1 MPPKAWRVA
10 QLREQVTVAGSGVI
24 QRMPAGPGLKP
35 PTLLMSEFGV
45 VQIVAETKTGYT
57 VRLRDGSTR
66 DLPYDQLR
74 TSVTEAGL
82 PWEFGFANVDRF
94 STAAEMLAQHKD
106 KIGEKDWLPDLYR
119 LLTEI
124 INRIK
129 PELPIPILHPPSHL
143 EGTEDFFG
151 ESDMNA
157 QFDQQDWSV
166 SISPKVFRLKKE
178 EALAEL
184 AGDLFH
190 ELRHAE
196 QYFVGARIFAKD
208 YQTSKKRPRES
219 PEEIIEKEL
228 GLPPKICKLAV
239 ASIKQWPVT
248 TEEEMQEGVQLFSA
262 LTTSLER
269 GSQTKLDI
277 VTLREIEGQ
286 GAQVLQDIARV
297 EDNIKKLKERTEPF
311 DKLNPQQ
318 TEQVLDLSLKDL
330 AEGKK
335 KMAALQQ
342 RRDAQEGKV
351 NRIQAEYFVDP
362 TERDAAIL
370 GKEFTAEFSRI
381 AGLKVGGSVPAKG
394 GPAPAKIEINLA
406 PVRELDYN
414 AAIAGIRRGLP
425 EQGRQEGVRGNIYP
439 GYTLT
444 PAQIA
449 ALGGRTVLPT
459 VPDGDC
465 FINAVFESL
474 GRPSNPRV
482 LRAQIANEARG
493 RGLVGHREGDNL
505 LQPGDWSQ
513 SDIALTLIA
522 QSLPAR
528 ITILHANG
536 HTEQIGP
543 DGARDS
549 VTLVHIPGARPHYY
563 GTRP

>member
-1 MPPKAWRVA
+1 M
-10 QLREQVTVAGSGVI
+10 SVI

-45 VQIVAETKTGYT
+45 VHIVEETKTGYT

-66 DLPYDQLR
+66 DLLYGQLR
-74 TSVTEAGL
+74 TSVTEAGAH
-82 PWEFGFANVDRF
+82 WEFGFANVDRF
-94 STAAEMLAQHKD
+94 STAAEMLAEHKD

-124 INRIK
+124 INQIK
-129 PELPIPILHPPSHL
+129 PGLPIPILHPPSHL

-157 QFDQQDWSV
+157 QFNQRDWSV
-166 SISPKVFRLKKE
+166 SISPRVFRLKKE

-219 PEEIIEKEL
+219 AEEIIETEL
-228 GLPPKICKLAV
+228 GLPPKICRLAV
-239 ASIKQWPVT
+239 ASLKQWPVT
-248 TEEEMQEGVQLFSA
+248 TEEEMEEGVQLFSA

-277 VTLREIEGQ
+277 VRLREIEGQ
-286 GAQVLQDIARV
+286 GAQILRDIARV
-297 EDNIKKLKERTEPF
+297 EDNIKKLKERAEPF
-311 DKLNPQQ
+311 DKLTPQQ
-318 TEQVLDLSLKDL
+318 TEQVLDFSFKELEECKN
-330 AEGKK
+330 
-335 KMAALQQ
+335 KMAVLQQ

-351 NRIQAEYFVDP
+351 NQIQAEYFTDP
-362 TERDAAIL
+362 TERDAAVL
-370 GKEFTAEFSRI
+370 GREFTAEFSRI
-381 AGLKVGGSVPAKG
+381 AGLKVGQPGKGPGKPPGDKSG
-394 GPAPAKIEINLA
+394 GPPPAKIQINLA

-414 AAIAGIRRGLP
+414 AAIAGIRRDLP
-425 EQGRQEGVRGNIYP
+425 DQGRQEGVRGNIYP

-449 ALGGRTVLPT
+449 AIGGRTVLPT
-459 VPDGDC
+459 VSDGDC

-482 LRAQIANEARG
+482 LRAQIANEARRRELVDH
-493 RGLVGHREGDNL
+493 RGGQNL

-528 ITILHANG
+528 ITILHADG
-536 HTEQIGP
+536 HPEQIGP

-549 VTLVHIPGARPHYY
+549 VTLVHIPGATPHYY